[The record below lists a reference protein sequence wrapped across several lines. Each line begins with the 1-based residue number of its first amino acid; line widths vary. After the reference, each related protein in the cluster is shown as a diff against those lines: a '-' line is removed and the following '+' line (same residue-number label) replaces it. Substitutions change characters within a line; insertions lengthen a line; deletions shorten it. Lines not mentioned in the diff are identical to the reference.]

1 MFNVLTVSWASVTVV
16 LVGLLIYR
24 ALIGM
29 REEDQL
35 FLATGEEHQARRAA
49 GPAGAHL
56 QREQVRRLAG
66 RPVRPAAD
74 RHGQRCG
81 CTKIHAET
89 RR

>member
-35 FLATGEEHQARRAA
+35 FLASGEEHLARDQQVLQARITSVNKYAVWT
-49 GPAGAHL
+49 GAL
-56 QREQVRRLAG
+56 SGLLLIGLATMW
-66 RPVRPAAD
+66 VMANI
-74 RHGQRCG
+74 GQR
-81 CTKIHAET
+81 
-89 RR
+89 

>member
-35 FLATGEEHQARRAA
+35 FLASGEEHLAREQQVLQARISSVNKFAVWLGILSA
-49 GPAGAHL
+49 VLLVG
-56 QREQVRRLAG
+56 LATMW
-66 RPVRPAAD
+66 VMANI
-74 RHGQRCG
+74 GQR
-81 CTKIHAET
+81 
-89 RR
+89 

>member
-35 FLATGEEHQARRAA
+35 FLASGEEHLARDQQVLQARITSVNKYAVWLGVLSGLLLIGVA
-49 GPAGAHL
+49 TL
-56 QREQVRRLAG
+56 WVMENL
-66 RPVRPAAD
+66 
-74 RHGQRCG
+74 GQR
-81 CTKIHAET
+81 
-89 RR
+89 

>member
-35 FLATGEEHQARRAA
+35 FLASGEEHQAHEQQVLQARIS
-49 GPAGAHL
+49 
-56 QREQVRRLAG
+56 QREQVRGLAG
-66 RPVRPAAD
+66 HPFR
-74 RHGQRCG
+74 RC
-81 CTKIHAET
+81 C
-89 RR
+89 

>member
-35 FLATGEEHQARRAA
+35 FLASGEEHQA
-49 GPAGAHL
+49 HEQQVL
-56 QREQVRRLAG
+56 QARISNVNKLAVWLG
-66 RPVRPAAD
+66 ILSAVLAIGVATMWVMANI
-74 RHGQRCG
+74 GQR
-81 CTKIHAET
+81 
-89 RR
+89 